1 MKSIRSVVFLIL
13 CIISNKPPIVA
24 EVIRSEMN
32 VFDEAETQQRD
43 VPQNLNSNSDN
54 GKIGG
59 VIQTDIVSGNRPE
72 RYLATTDSPH
82 QRQRF
87 RVNQRTTSLITNMK
101 QKNQLMAQ
109 GFKNMR
115 NRTRQRTNA
124 VKSKVKNMIS
134 NIGGNRIKSNM
145 KIDSE
150 IAVILLFLY
159 ALFQLFFGTNS
170 PTASGTVSGT

>member
-32 VFDEAETQQRD
+32 VFDEAQQRD

-54 GKIGG
+54 RKIGG
-59 VIQTDIVSGNRPE
+59 VIQTDIVSDNRPE
-72 RYLATTDSPH
+72 RYLATTNSPH

-109 GFKNMR
+109 GFKTIR

-159 ALFQLFFGTNS
+159 ALFQLFFGTTNS